1 MVALVASHRSK
12 QQKECQRQA
21 GLDDLNQPRRHLLA
35 DKHGMER
42 ALLTPMTS
50 PAGAFIN
57 A

>member
-1 MVALVASHRSK
+1 LGRK

-42 ALLTPMTS
+42 ALLTLMTS
-50 PAGAFIN
+50 PAGTFIN